1 MRNMEYSNHNVIS
14 AKESLDKSLERL
26 ADYLGGVKRLSHHLL
41 SVDDTNQWLRETL
54 DLGFYASNVGIEC
67 SYIPNMMIDLIE
79 LGKSSSDTTL
89 KAEVDILM
97 NETKVKF
104 ANLFMYNLINK

>member
-1 MRNMEYSNHNVIS
+1 MEYSNHNVIS

-26 ADYLGGVKRLSHHLL
+26 SDYLDGVKRLSHHLL
-41 SVDDTNQWLRETL
+41 SVDDTKQWWSVTH
-54 DLGFYASNVGIEC
+54 DLGFFFSNVEIEC
-67 SYIPNMMIDLIE
+67 RYIPSMMRSLIE
-79 LGKSSSDTTL
+79 LRKSSSDTTL

-104 ANLFMYNLINK
+104 ANLLRLNLINE

>member
-1 MRNMEYSNHNVIS
+1 MRNMEYSNHNVIR

-26 ADYLGGVKRLSHHLL
+26 SYCLGGVKRLSHHLL
-41 SVDDTNQWLRETL
+41 SVGDTNQWLRVTH
-54 DLGFYASNVGIEC
+54 DLSFFVSNVGIEC
-67 SYIPNMMIDLIE
+67 SYIPRMMRNLIE
-79 LGKSSSDTTL
+79 LRKSSSDTTF

-104 ANLFMYNLINK
+104 ANLLRLNLINE

>member
-1 MRNMEYSNHNVIS
+1 MEYSNHNVIS

-41 SVDDTNQWLRETL
+41 SVDDTNQWLMVTH
-54 DLGFYASNVGIEC
+54 DLGFFVSNVGVEC
-67 SYIPNMMIDLIE
+67 SYILSMMRNLIE
-79 LGKSSSDTTL
+79 LRKSSSDTAL

-104 ANLFMYNLINK
+104 ANLLMYNLINK

>member
-1 MRNMEYSNHNVIS
+1 MRNMEYSNHNVIR

-41 SVDDTNQWLRETL
+41 SEGDTNQWLMVTH
-54 DLGFYASNVGIEC
+54 DLGFFVSNVEIEC
-67 SYIPNMMIDLIE
+67 RYIPSMMRNLIE
-79 LGKSSSDTTL
+79 LRKSSSDTVL

-97 NETKVKF
+97 NEAKVKF
-104 ANLFMYNLINK
+104 ANLLMYNLINE